1 MNQGFWSR
9 LHVIECYRL
18 KIQNPN
24 SEGFFCKCHAHP
36 KKTSRSIKIHQP
48 SRFHLRTMAKTQ
60 QTSIVE
66 ETLAKW
72 FPVDGMRS
80 AIRP

>member
-36 KKTSRSIKIHQP
+36 KKNIKIHQDP
-48 SRFHLRTMAKTQ
+48 STF
-60 QTSIVE
+60 
-66 ETLAKW
+66 
-72 FPVDGMRS
+72 
-80 AIRP
+80 